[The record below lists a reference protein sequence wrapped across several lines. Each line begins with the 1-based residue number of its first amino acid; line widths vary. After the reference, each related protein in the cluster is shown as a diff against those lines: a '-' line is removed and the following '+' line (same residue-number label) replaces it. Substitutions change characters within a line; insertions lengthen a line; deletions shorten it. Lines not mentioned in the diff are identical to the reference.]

1 MSLISSFSRFTRAIV
16 HTWGGGLK
24 DERGLQYFWPW
35 SLSAGRRV
43 EMDDALQ
50 VGAVF
55 ACVGL
60 LSRTIASM
68 PVQVYERKG
77 RKRVIA
83 DGTTL
88 YHVLHLSPN
97 ASMTSYEFWVAMI
110 TQLALRGNA
119 YAQIVRDA
127 DGEVVSMWPLSAD
140 QMTVA
145 VEDDGSLT
153 YTYNRAGKLFEIN
166 RRDVLHVKG
175 LGNGC
180 LGLSPLSYMAGT
192 AAEAL
197 DAQKFANSL
206 SAHGGSPQG
215 ALTVDHILSKEER
228 KFAQDRMIDSV
239 QNGNRLVLLEAD
251 MKFVPMSLTP
261 AETQLLETRKFSN
274 EEVCR
279 WFGVPPV
286 LVGIPGATTWGSGI
300 AEIVEGFVKFTVGPM
315 LTNIEQSI
323 AKCLLTDAQR
333 SRYQVEFSKDALM
346 RMTPEERFKTWST
359 AVQNGL
365 MTRNEVRELENRDPI
380 EGGDE
385 LTAQTNLAPLQML
398 GKVAS
403 QESPKEKID
412 DIKQ

>member
-1 MSLISSFSRFTRAIV
+1 MSLFSSISRFTKAIAF
-16 HTWGGGLK
+16 TLGGGLK

-35 SLSAGRRV
+35 SLSSGRRV
-43 EMDDALQ
+43 GMDDALQ

-60 LSRTIASM
+60 LSRTVASM
-68 PVQVYERKG
+68 PVQVYERKD
-77 RKRVIA
+77 RKRLLA

-88 YHVLHLSPN
+88 YHVLHHSPN
-97 ASMTSYEFWVAMI
+97 SSMTSYEFWVAMI
-110 TQLALRGNA
+110 TQLVLRGNA
-119 YAQIVRDA
+119 YAQIVRDV

-140 QMTVA
+140 QMSVS
-145 VEDDGSLT
+145 VEDDGSLS
-153 YTYNRAGKLFEIN
+153 YTYNRSGQLFEIDN
-166 RRDVLHVKG
+166 RDVLHIKG

-180 LGLSPLSYMAGT
+180 LGLSPLSYMSGT

-206 SAHGGSPQG
+206 SANGGSPQG
-215 ALTVDHILSKEER
+215 ALTVDHILSKDER
-228 KFAQDRMIDSV
+228 KWAQERMIDSI
-239 QNGNRLVLLEAD
+239 QNGSRLVLLEAD
-251 MKFVPMSLTP
+251 MKFIPMALTP

-323 AKCLLTDAQR
+323 SKCLLTEAQR
-333 SRYQVEFSKDALM
+333 ARYQVEFSKDALM

-385 LTAQTNLAPLQML
+385 LTAQTNLAPLQFL
-398 GKVAS
+398 GKVVS

-412 DIKQ
+412 EIKQ

>member
-1 MSLISSFSRFTRAIV
+1 
-16 HTWGGGLK
+16 
-24 DERGLQYFWPW
+24 
-35 SLSAGRRV
+35 
-43 EMDDALQ
+43 
-50 VGAVF
+50 
-55 ACVGL
+55 
-60 LSRTIASM
+60 
-68 PVQVYERKG
+68 
-77 RKRVIA
+77 
-83 DGTTL
+83 
-88 YHVLHLSPN
+88 
-97 ASMTSYEFWVAMI
+97 
-110 TQLALRGNA
+110 
-119 YAQIVRDA
+119 
-127 DGEVVSMWPLSAD
+127 
-140 QMTVA
+140 
-145 VEDDGSLT
+145 
-153 YTYNRAGKLFEIN
+153 
-166 RRDVLHVKG
+166 
-175 LGNGC
+175 
-180 LGLSPLSYMAGT
+180 
-192 AAEAL
+192 
-197 DAQKFANSL
+197 
-206 SAHGGSPQG
+206 
-215 ALTVDHILSKEER
+215 
-228 KFAQDRMIDSV
+228 MIDSV